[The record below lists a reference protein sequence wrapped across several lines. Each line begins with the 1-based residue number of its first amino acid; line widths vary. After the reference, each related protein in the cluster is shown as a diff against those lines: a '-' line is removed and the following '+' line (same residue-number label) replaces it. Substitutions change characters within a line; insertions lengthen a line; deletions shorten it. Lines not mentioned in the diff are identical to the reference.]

1 MSRVSNELKVEYDSV
16 SHYGGALRHYFAGAD
31 STTYSYLT
39 AETDYNELYLQ
50 YDFKFASGFDVSGGG
65 KMPGLAGRR
74 NGGWGCKEPG
84 WNGYEG
90 WSSRMAYKEL
100 ANEVIEL
107 HAYTYYYDTPDSV
120 GNCGDNVIVDTV
132 TRNSW
137 KTLKMYIK
145 MNTGA
150 YKNGKLKVWIDGVL
164 KLDRSDIQF
173 IDDTDARITELWL
186 DNYYGGSGTSP
197 QTQYVYIDNISVA
210 TTEGDLKPVVAQPRG
225 YVLHDNYPNPFNPET
240 TISFLVPEPASVKI
254 DIYNV
259 MGQQIATLLNS
270 TVETGYHE
278 VNWNGTNRSGKRVA
292 DGVYF
297 YRMEADGYV
306 QSRKMLLLK

>member
-1 MSRVSNELKVEYDSV
+1 MTELRWRNTRGEGQPNK
-16 SHYGGALRHYFAGAD
+16 SHGVHLNPAARL
-31 STTYSYLT
+31 S
-39 AETDYNELYLQ
+39 
-50 YDFKFASGFDVSGGG
+50 K
-65 KMPGLAGRR
+65 
-74 NGGWGCKEPG
+74 GWGRP
-84 WNGYEG
+84 
-90 WSSRMAYKEL
+90 R
-100 ANEVIEL
+100 
-107 HAYTYYYDTPDSV
+107 
-120 GNCGDNVIVDTV
+120 
-132 TRNSW
+132 
-137 KTLKMYIK
+137 
-145 MNTGA
+145 
-150 YKNGKLKVWIDGVL
+150 
-164 KLDRSDIQF
+164 F
-173 IDDTDARITELWL
+173 TELWL
-186 DNYYGGSGTSP
+186 NNYYGGSGTSP